1 MLVFCICSNAAL
13 GSLLHAKHPQS
24 HWLSGRH
31 MKADSYPSHCC
42 CSSHC
47 CCCRGVLKPQKLL
60 SYADGGM
67 PYSKSV
73 NEAGQQQPAAAKPSS
88 TVSTAAAAAGGAQVV
103 RPDGF
108 QSCMAVRFRNMKW
121 DGATGKVYR

>member
-1 MLVFCICSNAAL
+1 
-13 GSLLHAKHPQS
+13 
-24 HWLSGRH
+24 
-31 MKADSYPSHCC
+31 
-42 CSSHC
+42 
-47 CCCRGVLKPQKLL
+47 VLKPQKLL

-88 TVSTAAAAAGGAQVV
+88 TVSTAAAAGGAQVV

-121 DGATGKVYR
+121 DGATGKVYRWEELGEHGLQQIPLTANAQYVPLSPCRLFKGASCK